1 MDLDI
6 NFHRNKKT
14 KEHLKSLNLKCSYS
28 SSKGFYIGFKAT
40 VIIDFDS
47 MNPVSI
53 LIHSGAPN
61 DAKLFD
67 EIMENLQKSELSKR
81 ETY

>member
-1 MDLDI
+1 MDF
-6 NFHRNKKT
+6 NFNRNKKT
-14 KEHLKSLNLKCSYS
+14 KEHLKTLNLKWSYS

-40 VIIDFDS
+40 VIIDYDN

-53 LIHSGAPN
+53 LIHSEAPN

-67 EIMENLQKSELSKR
+67 EIMENRKKDELYKK